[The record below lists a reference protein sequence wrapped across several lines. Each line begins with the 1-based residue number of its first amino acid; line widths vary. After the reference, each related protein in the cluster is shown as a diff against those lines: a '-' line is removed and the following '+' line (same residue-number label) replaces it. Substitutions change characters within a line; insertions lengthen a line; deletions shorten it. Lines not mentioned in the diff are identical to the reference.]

1 MEGPQCRFRREARAR
16 ERHRPLKWWTVRKRL
31 TQNGRLEKRTCSRG
45 SAFTITFGTLF
56 EHGQMGSTMLSKL
69 AIPAALATAL
79 MLPVSADAQFYGP
92 GRWCAVVLALGM

>member
-1 MEGPQCRFRREARAR
+1 
-16 ERHRPLKWWTVRKRL
+16 
-31 TQNGRLEKRTCSRG
+31 
-45 SAFTITFGTLF
+45 
-56 EHGQMGSTMLSKL
+56 MGSTMLSKL